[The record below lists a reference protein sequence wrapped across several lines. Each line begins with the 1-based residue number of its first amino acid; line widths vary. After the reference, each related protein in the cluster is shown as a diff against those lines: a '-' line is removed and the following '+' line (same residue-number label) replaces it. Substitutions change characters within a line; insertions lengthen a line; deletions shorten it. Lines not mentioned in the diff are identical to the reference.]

1 MYHRFIA
8 LLCCLLFATAPV
20 YADETTALAAS
31 TVTNGAKKVSF
42 LHPAN
47 CYIFDDGSLGVF
59 VYLDASAYVAV
70 SIPSRGM
77 SGTEKLR
84 ENIGDDAQIRM
95 LSDDIYVFATHGD
108 PNHRRFNV
116 DIVSVGLNLSDG
128 TGIIA
133 NADCPYGQTEIY
145 DVLLCIVRS
154 LMDATAF
161 EAWLYD
167 EWIPFVCAQ

>member
-8 LLCCLLFATAPV
+8 LLCCLLFAAAPA
-20 YADETTALAAS
+20 YAEEMPALATS

-42 LHPAN
+42 LHPAD

-59 VYLDASAYVAV
+59 VYLNASAYVAV
-70 SIPSRGM
+70 SIPGRGL

-84 ENIGDDAQIRM
+84 ENIGEDTKIRM

-116 DIVSVGLNLSDG
+116 DIVSVGLNLPDG
-128 TGIIA
+128 SGIIA
-133 NADCPYGQTEIY
+133 NADCGYGQTEIY

-154 LMDATAF
+154 LTDATAL
-161 EAWLYD
+161 EAWLND

>member
-1 MYHRFIA
+1 MLPSFGRSARICRRNARACHFHRNERRQKGF
-8 LLCCLLFATAPV
+8 LFAPC
-20 YADETTALAAS
+20 D
-31 TVTNGAKKVSF
+31 
-42 LHPAN
+42 

-59 VYLDASAYVAV
+59 VYLDDNAYVAV
-70 SIPSRGM
+70 SIPGRGL
-77 SGTEKLR
+77 SGTVKLR

-95 LSDDIYVFATHGD
+95 LSDDIYVFATHDD

-116 DIVSVGLNLSDG
+116 DIVSVGLNLPDG

-133 NADCPYGQTEIY
+133 NADCDYGQTEIY

-154 LMDATAF
+154 LTDATAF
-161 EAWLYD
+161 EAWLND

>member
-8 LLCCLLFATAPV
+8 LLCCLLFAAAPA
-20 YADETTALAAS
+20 YAEEMPALATS
-31 TVTNGAKKVSF
+31 TVTNGGKKVSF
-42 LHPAN
+42 LHPAD
-47 CYIFDDGSLGVF
+47 CYIGDEGSLGVF
-59 VYLDASAYVAV
+59 VYLNASAYVAV
-70 SIPSRGM
+70 SIPGRGL

-108 PNHRRFNV
+108 PNHRRSNV
-116 DIVSVGLNLSDG
+116 DIVSVGLNLPDG
-128 TGIIA
+128 SGIIA
-133 NADCPYGQTEIY
+133 NADCGYGQTEIY

-154 LMDATAF
+154 LTDATAL
-161 EAWLYD
+161 EAWLND